1 MNQMTPE
8 IDEYWMQRAL
18 KLGKR
23 AEAEGEVPI
32 GAVVVIENQLIG
44 EGWNQPIRSN
54 DPSAHAEMVAIRQ
67 AAQQVGN
74 YRLVGTTLYTTLQ
87 PCPMC
92 AGLITHARIQRCVYG
107 ACDQKAGLP
116 NHRVEMVS
124 GVLEETCRH
133 QLIQFFQCKR

>member
-1 MNQMTPE
+1 MTPK

-18 KLGKR
+18 LLAER

-32 GAVVVIENQLIG
+32 GAVVILENQLIG

-87 PCPMC
+87 PCSMC
-92 AGLITHARIQRCVYG
+92 AGLIIHARIQRCVYG
-107 ACDQKAGLP
+107 ASDHKSGHP
-116 NHRVEMVS
+116 NHRVDMVS
-124 GVLEETCRH
+124 GVLEEACRH
-133 QLIQFFQCKR
+133 QLIQFFQRKR